1 MRNFNLI
8 EVLSPAGDMERLVS
22 AVHFGADAVYL
33 AGKEFGMRT
42 NPANFS
48 NDELKLAV
56 DYAHA
61 KGVKVYLC
69 CNTLVRNDELSR
81 LPDFV
86 TYASECG
93 IDAFIVADIG
103 VMALIQKYA
112 PNVDIH
118 VSTQFGITN
127 YAAANRLY
135 DLGASRVVLA
145 RELSLKEIA
154 TIRANT
160 SKNLE
165 IEAFVHGAMCMSFS
179 GRCMISAYLTGRD
192 ANRGDCAQPC
202 RWEYALSERNRPGQY
217 YPIEE
222 DETGTYFFNSKDMC
236 MINHIPELINAG
248 VTSLK
253 IEGRAKSAYYVSVVT
268 NAYKSAVNEY
278 KLSMQRDEKFE
289 LDEWIADEVNKISH
303 REYSTGFFFG
313 SEPGQVYENSGYIR
327 EYDVVAV
334 CDKTENGFIYVTQRN
349 RFYKQDVLNVLEPM
363 KKPYDVII
371 ECMYDEFENEIE
383 VAPHAMQ
390 KVKIKSD
397 QVVQPGAIFR
407 VKREI

>member
-1 MRNFNLI
+1 MNFNLI
-8 EVLSPAGDMERLVS
+8 EVLSPAGDMERLLA

-42 NPANFS
+42 NPSNFS
-48 NDELKLAV
+48 NEELKIAV
-56 DYAHA
+56 NYAHDN
-61 KGVKVYLC
+61 GVKVYLC
-69 CNTLVRNDELSR
+69 CNTLVRNDELDR
-81 LPDFV
+81 LPEFV
-86 TYASECG
+86 QYAGECG

-127 YAAANRLY
+127 YAAARRLY

-145 RELSLKEIA
+145 RELSLQEIEC
-154 TIRANT
+154 IRAKTPN
-160 SKNLE
+160 SLE

-202 RWEYALSERNRPGQY
+202 RWEYALTEKNRPGNY

-236 MINHIPELINAG
+236 MIQHIPELVKAG

-253 IEGRAKSAYYVSVVT
+253 IEGRAKSAYYVSVIT
-268 NAYKSAVNEY
+268 NAYKSALNRYIESLEKGENF
-278 KLSMQRDEKFE
+278 KLD
-289 LDEWIADEVNKISH
+289 DWIADEVNKISH

-313 SEPGQVYENSGYIR
+313 DEPGQVYSNGGYIR

-334 CDKTENGFIYVTQRN
+334 CDKTENGFIYMTQRN
-349 RFYKQDVLNVLEPM
+349 RFYKGDVLNVLEPM
-363 KKPYDVII
+363 KKPYDIVV
-371 ECMYDEFENEIE
+371 EHMYDEFGNEIS

-390 KVKIKSD
+390 KIKVKSD
-397 QVVQPGAIFR
+397 KIIQSGAIFR
-407 VKREI
+407 VKRES

>member
-1 MRNFNLI
+1 MNFNLI
-8 EVLSPAGDMERLVS
+8 EVLSPAGDMERLLA

-42 NPANFS
+42 NPSNFS
-48 NDELKLAV
+48 NEELKIAV
-56 DYAHA
+56 NYAHDN
-61 KGVKVYLC
+61 GVKVYLC
-69 CNTLVRNDELSR
+69 CNTLVRNNELDR
-81 LPDFV
+81 LPEFV
-86 TYASECG
+86 QYAGECG

-127 YAAANRLY
+127 YAAARRLY

-145 RELSLKEIA
+145 RELSLQEIEC
-154 TIRANT
+154 IRAKTPN
-160 SKNLE
+160 SLE

-202 RWEYALSERNRPGQY
+202 RWEYALTEKNRPGNY

-236 MINHIPELINAG
+236 MIQHIPELVKAG

-253 IEGRAKSAYYVSVVT
+253 IEGRAKSAYYVSVIT
-268 NAYKSAVNEY
+268 NAYKNALNRYIESLEKSENF
-278 KLSMQRDEKFE
+278 KLD
-289 LDEWIADEVNKISH
+289 DWIADEVNKISH

-313 SEPGQVYENSGYIR
+313 DEPGQVYSNGGYIR
-327 EYDVVAV
+327 
-334 CDKTENGFIYVTQRN
+334 N
-349 RFYKQDVLNVLEPM
+349 M
-363 KKPYDVII
+363 
-371 ECMYDEFENEIE
+371 M
-383 VAPHAMQ
+383 
-390 KVKIKSD
+390 
-397 QVVQPGAIFR
+397 
-407 VKREI
+407 